1 MWAVASTPACPF
13 PQGHPSMASL
23 RVSQWPGAAVQPDL
37 EVQPDRQVALAVP
50 QAQGSPSLAVL
61 WATPHSGWALLS
73 PRVSTTS
80 NTQSLS
86 LLWRG
91 WLGEERAPP

>member
-1 MWAVASTPACPF
+1 MWVAASTPACPF

-23 RVSQWPGAAVQPDL
+23 RVSQWPGAAVQPDP

-61 WATPHSGWALLS
+61 WATPHS
-73 PRVSTTS
+73 RVGFVIPTC
-80 NTQSLS
+80 
-86 LLWRG
+86 
-91 WLGEERAPP
+91 